1 MVVRIVW
8 DDEVVG
14 SNPTTPTNLNEG
26 YYIMQYLQEVTKWD
40 TAALGHKV
48 PNHTYMLDNRQ
59 WCVGYIKEGTTEE
72 IIFSKPLK
80 QFSKS
85 YRKFKTLASGT
96 GT

>member
-1 MVVRIVW
+1 MVKNFKNVMILLTTCQCQAKLIGVR
-8 DDEVVG
+8 
-14 SNPTTPTNLNEG
+14 N
-26 YYIMQYLQEVTKWD
+26 MQYLQEVTKWD

-85 YRKFKTLASGT
+85 YRKFKTL
-96 GT
+96 